1 MLFEEYS
8 GNKNQVVDIK
18 NDEEGNRDSGM
29 VDKFFPIDVPVVML
43 GKKQRESEE
52 QSPAYGVDDEFQ
64 QTVFVMS
71 DMHPIRLV

>member
-18 NDEEGNRDSGM
+18 NDEEGKRDSGM

-43 GKKQRESEE
+43 GKEQRKSEK
-52 QSPAYGVDDEFQ
+52 QSPAYCVDNEFQ
-64 QTVFVMS
+64 QAVFVVS
-71 DMHPIRLV
+71 DMHSIRLI